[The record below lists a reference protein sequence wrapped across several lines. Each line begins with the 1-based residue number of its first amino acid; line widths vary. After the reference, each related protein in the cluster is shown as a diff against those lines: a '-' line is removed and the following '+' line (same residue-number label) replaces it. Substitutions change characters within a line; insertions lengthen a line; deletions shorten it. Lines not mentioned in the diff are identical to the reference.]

1 MVSRNDYRN
10 WDQDDEDP
18 EAWARPGSAEAI
30 AHNRQL
36 RRKPSQEDRLIRQ
49 KNRRTA
55 ADDEGDQVA
64 INKRA
69 AIVQKIQDRNA
80 TLQEQLRLVAELEE
94 FDRNEGLKAQA
105 ARGQVDLEDT
115 VAERLSPVSV
125 HEFHTASTDW
135 LGEIDDAPSDWHQR
149 VAAEAAVWYQ
159 SRPPFVRANAEEFSI
174 QANAKATNVASAF
187 GSKREPAKRTFL
199 DYVSFLHSTK
209 TGASGLDQIQ
219 QTVDANNS
227 PKTTPLPPDVFDN
240 FAPDIDPVNK
250 GVSGTESSTRN
261 PLIQEIM
268 SGGSGMDGGSAEKPN
283 EHDTSDDLSWSPP
296 SGMQRDTAPGFSDGD
311 PGSPEDADGHNTSF
325 GSDSD
330 FSKHT
335 SMWYSGAESAS
346 SGPGADGEAEDDN
359 VMSNSSGGSA
369 PAMANSSGGGSAPSG
384 GSAAGG
390 SAGSAAN
397 SSSGATAP
405 GAATNSASGGPSSPT
420 DLAAQNANKIVGAGS
435 LSPAIGYLY
444 NLDDF
449 RAMQAEQRS
458 AEGKAEGRRGGRT
471 ASSTEGPNA
480 ADDVLGSES
489 QEEADKVDPVGVK
502 VGRNLHVS
510 PEGGRFAVID
520 SDTGESE
527 GTHHTADAANEH
539 IDYLNNKINSGHRG
553 MPGGIGGAGWHQTTR
568 YASDDGFKPHS
579 DAHYLSGDLPERP
592 APKHEYSHGII
603 NGEEMTDNA
612 HGTKS
617 GHGHP
622 LYSEAAS
629 GLDQIDQ
636 TIDANNHPKQTGY
649 PTEVAFPL
657 NDDFQGEMTTGGTRD
672 AHAGNNDGTVKDRHS
687 TTAASKATVE
697 LHSLYDN
704 PDQSSSHTT
713 HIKVNGVPLD
723 FGHGVKNG
731 SHVSPH
737 VPSRNSA
744 PAVDNGTG
752 YHAMINDPTFSHSI
766 HAFDA
771 KPQGAASKVV
781 DQWVDAHR
789 HRQAS
794 LRREDH
800 ILNKVA
806 DMFNTNSEIPNKV
819 LFPVA
824 NTPETTPETPSSA
837 TRGKGS
843 SDANSPNEAP
853 TFSDDSSHVPAGAK
867 AYAEGYAAGEKE
879 HGEQNVPPS
888 LAGPGKGTTKAGSRT
903 SAFNQND
910 TVNVNDGRGNLTG
923 AQGRVVGG
931 PHNDP
936 YGTTYDV
943 EHGNRSVK
951 RYHETK
957 LEHPNSERG
966 KYESEQSKKTGAKTS
981 TLITTAADRSS
992 PDFMKGYFYA
1002 SKWNMTMPIVT
1013 EGSASFEAGL
1023 YAGLTD
1029 SPSVQPH
1036 FIQASSERGVTDRLE
1051 RHAAITESLS
1061 KQLSLKVG
1069 STSLYL
1075 DTSAPNTSPSGDGT
1089 TPINGKGRPGPL
1101 DGKETGEEAAGGPSP
1116 YNGAAP
1122 FGHAVVPGAA
1132 GLETPSPTDHLMP
1145 ASGYTTP
1152 RSVEK
1157 ASVFRRTVQANL
1169 IREGKNR

>member
-30 AHNRQL
+30 ARNRQL

-397 SSSGATAP
+397 SSSGPTAPGATAP
-405 GAATNSASGGPSSPT
+405 GDTAISGHGGPSSPT
-420 DLAAQNANKIVGAGS
+420 DLAGQNANKIVGMGG

-458 AEGKAEGRRGGRT
+458 AEGKADGHRGGRT
-471 ASSTEGPNA
+471 ASSTPDAGNA
-480 ADDVLGSES
+480 ADDLDSA
-489 QEEADKVDPVGVK
+489 EEQAQAKKDNPVGGK

-579 DAHYLSGDLPERP
+579 DAHYLSGDLPESE
-592 APKHEYSHGII
+592 APKHGYSHSII

-612 HGTKS
+612 HGTKD

-622 LYSEAAS
+622 LYAEAAS

-657 NDDFQGEMTTGGTRD
+657 NDDFQGEMTTGGTGD

-794 LRREDH
+794 ITREAR

-806 DMFNTNSEIPNKV
+806 DMFNTNGDIPNKV

-843 SDANSPNEAP
+843 SDANKPNEAP

-867 AYAEGYAAGEKE
+867 AYAEGYAAGEKA
-879 HGEQNVPPS
+879 HGEKNVPPS
-888 LAGPGKGTTKAGSRT
+888 LAGPGKGTTKAGSVGP
-903 SAFNQND
+903 D
-910 TVNVNDGRGNLTG
+910 WEG
-923 AQGRVVGG
+923 ARKHQEFEDEVAEAKKN
-931 PHNDP
+931 PKP
-936 YGTTYDV
+936 KAYY
-943 EHGNRSVK
+943 S
-951 RYHETK
+951 
-957 LEHPNSERG
+957 P
-966 KYESEQSKKTGAKTS
+966 ESSDSSKPVKTS
-981 TLITTAADRSS
+981 SLITTAADRST

-1101 DGKETGEEAAGGPSP
+1101 DGKETGDEPAGGPSP

-1132 GLETPSPTDHLMP
+1132 GLETPSPTDHLVP